1 MSKSPKKSRRQNAS
15 AVGYGKP
22 PPQHRFQPGKSGNP
36 RGRPKSLPELSEL
49 TAKELR
55 RRGYVTIDGKRVSVS
70 RIELLVKQIIANA
83 GKGSPKALGFLLEM
97 LAKNEAKERNQAIL
111 AQGTTVHAGMTAK
124 EAMEEYTRWFKE
136 TCSQPIFDG

>member
-1 MSKSPKKSRRQNAS
+1 MGKSAKKFRPRKDS

-22 PPQHRFQPGKSGNP
+22 PPQHRFKPGKSGNP
-36 RGRPKSLPELSEL
+36 RGRPKSLPELSDL

-55 RRGYVTIDGKRVSVS
+55 RRGYVTIDGKRVSLT
-70 RIELLVKQIIANA
+70 RMELLVKQLIASA
-83 GKGSPKALGFLLEM
+83 GKGNSKPLSFLLEM
-97 LAKNEAKERNQAIL
+97 LAKNEAKERKKAIL
-111 AQGTTVHAGMTAK
+111 AQGATVHAGMTPK